1 MKNQVLT
8 FSRIITVRQ
17 RVLIYSISLIS
28 TLFLT
33 FYAQLV
39 CPFLESLPFREQ
51 FRNLLLVF
59 IFQIILREILFQS
72 VSANLEVS
80 AISGRFFRL
89 LIISWIASG
98 LAAMGLHEILY
109 HNYKPDSTFQ
119 TFPWPSD
126 VPWHSQLKLI
136 SGYWFLGAGLLSQL
150 ELTIAEKFISRY
162 VRKNHTVFSTF
173 SEHIPLRIT
182 WGNFFYTFVPS
193 ISLLIII
200 IRYAFQ
206 DQIIPLGVTL
216 EVAYI
221 GIIFIG
227 TAIAA
232 AVLYG
237 KMLREDT
244 LQLIG
249 AIEKIGK
256 GDFSVHIWP
265 TRQDELGRV
274 TGGINEMAKGLMLRE
289 RIKESFGHF
298 VSPEIAKKF
307 VEQYTKGKDMR
318 GHGERKMVAVLMCD
332 IRNFS
337 GITNKMNP
345 SDVAIMLNNYF
356 DHMVKAIQKN
366 GGIVDKF
373 IGDAV
378 MAVFGLMDDKSN
390 PCLQAVNAAID
401 MRKALRASN
410 DKSRLMQCPSLDNG
424 IGIHYGEVIASYLGS
439 SERLEFTVIG
449 ATVNTAA
456 RLESKAR
463 KPNPPIIIS
472 RPVALAVKNEFGV
485 SSLGEEELKGVGKQ
499 MLYTV
504 KTRKIKKP
512 GNQRLQR

>member
-39 CPFLESLPFREQ
+39 CPFLESLPFLEQ

-59 IFQIILREILFQS
+59 IFQIILREILFHN

-80 AISGRFFRL
+80 AISSRFFRL

-98 LAAMGLHEILY
+98 LAAMGLHEVLY
-109 HNYKPDSTFQ
+109 HNYNPDSLFQ

-136 SGYWFLGAGLLSQL
+136 SGYWFPGAGLLSQL
-150 ELTIAEKFISRY
+150 ELTIAEKFISSY
-162 VRKNHTVFSTF
+162 VKKNHTVFSDF

-206 DQIIPLGVTL
+206 EHIIPWGVTL

-244 LQLIG
+244 LQLID

-256 GDFSVHIWP
+256 GGFSVHIWP
-265 TRQDELGRV
+265 SRQDELGRG

-298 VSPEIAKKF
+298 VSQEIAKKIYGA
-307 VEQYTKGKDMR
+307 VYKGQGHEGPRREKNGCCSDMR
-318 GHGERKMVAVLMCD
+318 HQE
-332 IRNFS
+332 F
-337 GITNKMNP
+337 
-345 SDVAIMLNNYF
+345 
-356 DHMVKAIQKN
+356 
-366 GGIVDKF
+366 
-373 IGDAV
+373 
-378 MAVFGLMDDKSN
+378 
-390 PCLQAVNAAID
+390 
-401 MRKALRASN
+401 LRYY
-410 DKSRLMQCPSLDNG
+410 K
-424 IGIHYGEVIASYLGS
+424 
-439 SERLEFTVIG
+439 
-449 ATVNTAA
+449 
-456 RLESKAR
+456 
-463 KPNPPIIIS
+463 
-472 RPVALAVKNEFGV
+472 
-485 SSLGEEELKGVGKQ
+485 
-499 MLYTV
+499 
-504 KTRKIKKP
+504 
-512 GNQRLQR
+512 